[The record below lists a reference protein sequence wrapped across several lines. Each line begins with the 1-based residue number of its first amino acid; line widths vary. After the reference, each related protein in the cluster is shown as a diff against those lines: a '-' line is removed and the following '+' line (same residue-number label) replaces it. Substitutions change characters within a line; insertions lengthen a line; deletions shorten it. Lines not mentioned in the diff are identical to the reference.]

1 MSTERSIKD
10 SAIKSTI
17 ELAKLRFSGISSEV
31 TAETAKNEA
40 EYIETIYNKL
50 KELYADEK
58 STNNQ

>member
-40 EYIETIYNKL
+40 EYIKTIYNKL